1 MRRLRLITSVF
12 LLMIFAFIYS
22 CNHEDEVKPV
32 VDYRCKVTTSSSAE
46 KVFCH
51 NPIAIDVDVEMNDA
65 SIGNY
70 IFSYTI
76 VEGSGDL
83 IINNEIFLPGEERS
97 ININNFKPC
106 FVPKKLGEHKL
117 LFRFEN
123 KEYKTESVYVVKA
136 NELAFEASAINLPRK
151 VLIDKATAFDIQLRQ
166 KNFASET
173 KSFNAQLQML
183 KGNAYVNFV
192 SADTNSTLEKFSI
205 KSDSIFTRAAGTP
218 RPVTDYEV
226 NIGNNKVHFKS
237 AEKGE
242 NIILLSVENEYGYK
256 QDLNIPLNI
265 ELPEFNV
272 KTTSDT
278 IGNVGSINNFLLH
291 IEDTDNFGDNIYNVT
306 YRNIKNSGVLKIN
319 NNEIQVGATLELQK
333 GDNVCEFIPHSLGET
348 TLEFIVK
355 DKYNTTHKD
364 TVYFNS
370 VRSYADIFISDYDST
385 TTIYD
390 ARTIS
395 FAVDKK
401 DYSGKF
407 YLDLASS
414 PNGTAN
420 IKINGIDYAGG
431 RVEITNKQNTIISFI
446 PQNIGPLD
454 FILKVYDDYNSE
466 TTKNIHFNVINS
478 SGQLFISNHNP
489 VLNIFTLTSFNFGIN
504 KPNYTGSYQY
514 EIEMYPVDISEI
526 GKHYGTITID
536 NEKYQGGRKSI
547 NNTNNT
553 TVYFT
558 PTQTGDVRLR
568 LSVYDDFGGC
578 LQEELEYKITNTDIK
593 VYVTG
598 IASSINL
605 GEETSFTV
613 NAQKNYFDGE
623 LNLSIINQGS
633 DFGSIKVNNTTY
645 IPGQVVRIKNNQNNT
660 ITYCPS
666 GVGEANYLVKVSD
679 DWGSEATYPVR
690 IKTVN
695 SPLQLECMNYTGD
708 AIINTES
715 NFHINVSKPNYTG
728 KFSFTINT
736 QPANS
741 GKILVDGAEYKTGPL
756 DLKANGADICFI
768 PDQIGKTTLT
778 ISAQDAYGT
787 LVSRDFIFKVANP
800 DLKVQISNIEDNL
813 TLNKKSSFSISI
825 NKEGYKGKFF
835 CEINTENAEHL
846 VVGGKE
852 YPGKRVEL
860 ENPLGTTIDFI
871 PVCVGHDTVKLSIK
885 ILDEWGSC
893 VEKNMKFSVT
903 NSDIEL
909 KLSNADRTVFSGKE
923 TTFEFSATK
932 PNYTDNLEYELIL
945 KPKNAGI
952 LNVEGKEYIDG
963 LRDYVPGTE
972 IPVRFIPVQP
982 GQADLKIVVKDKWGA
997 EKSQTLAYTINTTD
1011 IIMELTDVVTDA
1023 TLNQASVFTM
1033 SLSKLYYNGQYNYS
1047 IVSTPANCGVIKVND
1062 EVYEGGRKPVSH
1074 AKNTTISFTPTK
1086 AGNVSLKLNV
1096 TDTISGEVS
1105 KTVSFHVKNNPINII
1120 VANQEVGLTLNRET
1134 FFNFSANKEDYDGKF
1149 FFELV
1154 SEPVSIGD
1162 LQVNGTAYQ
1171 GGRIEMTNPNNTRIN
1186 YIPRITGDVK
1196 ILVKIYDELGC
1207 EVEKELAFN
1216 VKNSEFITS
1225 IGNQE
1230 PEIIYNT
1237 PTSFT
1242 LSVMKENYNK
1252 GFKYEILQNP
1262 ENAGT
1267 IKINGSAYSEGK
1279 KVLEKPSLTLVEF
1292 TSTQAG
1298 KNIVTFKIYDEFG
1311 GSIDENIYFNV
1322 TNPELNVNISNHT
1335 ADLKV
1340 NATGQFN
1347 FTVSKEHYTGKFKA
1361 QIEQLPAGMGTITL
1375 DGKTYDGTETELAK
1389 LSNVVTFTPSKTG
1402 AVTLKLTVKDEWG
1415 VSKVVEVP
1423 FSVSNTDMIVQVS
1436 NKENELYLNNTT
1448 NLNFNVSKPN
1458 YEGTFKARIVQEPEQ
1473 AGEVKINNSS
1483 ISDETVYINNSNTLS
1498 FNPRKTG
1505 AVLLKLIVMDDLGGE
1520 KEVALNFNV
1529 TNPELNVNI
1538 SNHTADLKVNA
1549 TGQFNFTVSKEHYT
1563 GKFKA
1568 QIEQLPAGMGTITLD
1583 GKGYDGT
1590 ETELAKL
1597 SNVVTFTPSKTG
1609 AVTLKL
1615 TVKDEWGVSKV
1626 VEVPFSV
1633 SNTDMIV
1640 QVSNKEHDLLL
1651 NKTTRLNFDVSK
1663 PSYTGGFKAKI
1674 VQEPKN
1680 TGTVRLNNSV
1690 ISDENLVVIPANSN
1704 SLEFTP
1710 EKTGAVLLR
1719 LIVTDDLGGEKEVA
1733 LNFNVTNPD
1742 ININV
1747 TNKESD
1753 LTYNKKTSFN
1763 IAVSKSDYKGTYK
1776 YELIQNP
1783 AASGTLEVDGKA
1795 YSGGIQNVTNP
1806 NNIAVSYTPQEEG
1819 YVSILIR
1826 ITDETGL
1833 TAEKTIGFNV
1843 VNAPVILTIG
1853 KPSSTDMTIGQSTS
1867 FTVKAEKENYNG
1879 NFNYEI
1885 TSIPVDAGEI
1895 KINGKTSMTGEL
1907 KPNPSTVTFTPS
1919 KVGNAYFQVKVR
1931 DSGGKIAEESI
1942 YFAVNNTPMN
1952 ISFANQEE
1960 NIVLNTPTEFTFKV
1974 IKDNYP
1980 DNKLITYT
1988 VSPAYTG
1995 TLVIDG
2001 KDYTGTSIE
2010 IPYSRIKNGINVRY
2024 TPDREGTKGLS
2035 FTAKDEFNGFTA
2047 QTINFN
2053 ISNPELQLYLTGV
2066 NTEAPNEVNLGST
2079 YKFYYNI
2086 NKANYND
2093 EFAYWLT
2100 LDPQEVG
2107 IIGTSDATPRGK
2119 TLRSGGGVD
2128 IQTGTIQANP
2138 HGATTGEIRFTPSN
2152 ADYLN
2157 QTISVN
2163 VRIRDKWNN
2172 EKEQTVKFKVVTSA
2186 IELNVNRKTSIPV
2199 EEPYTFY
2206 FTVNKQGYSGTF
2218 KYSLVGWADGDKLE
2232 ISADNSRWTTYSGGK
2247 FDLPNKDHTYIR
2259 YTPAAI
2265 NTIPLRLFVY
2275 DNQNGEA
2282 MQELTFDVKA
2292 PEVKLTADA
2301 LSKPGYLNEFV
2312 PFTLTAEETKG
2323 EYMNVSFSLD
2333 DPSFSGELKFNDNTV
2348 TPTSSRTRAAASNF
2362 TVASGSNNKLE
2373 MMAYSKGTWGVTTT
2387 AANRW
2392 QQSASVTTSI
2402 HVSDKPNY
2410 TLNVTTEGEG
2420 KFTVKAS
2427 DNTNGPSYKEGTVIT
2442 LTATPASGWKF
2453 VKWTGDVTSTNATV
2467 TVTMDGN
2474 KNVQAVFE
2482 KGYVITSTGYT
2493 YMPMSTGTSNW
2504 IFMVSFNIT
2513 DYSSLP
2519 KDIKIDVEI
2528 QYLDAA
2534 DKCLYSDV
2542 KTLIEMDGKLIGSSG
2557 LAGNL
2562 VPLAKKVR
2570 YYIKNVSD
2578 SRFPIISINS
2588 DNLIKTEELKQTFV
2602 K

>member
-1375 DGKTYDGTETELAK
+1375 DGK
-1389 LSNVVTFTPSKTG
+1389 
-1402 AVTLKLTVKDEWG
+1402 
-1415 VSKVVEVP
+1415 
-1423 FSVSNTDMIVQVS
+1423 
-1436 NKENELYLNNTT
+1436 
-1448 NLNFNVSKPN
+1448 
-1458 YEGTFKARIVQEPEQ
+1458 
-1473 AGEVKINNSS
+1473 
-1483 ISDETVYINNSNTLS
+1483 
-1498 FNPRKTG
+1498 
-1505 AVLLKLIVMDDLGGE
+1505 
-1520 KEVALNFNV
+1520 
-1529 TNPELNVNI
+1529 
-1538 SNHTADLKVNA
+1538 
-1549 TGQFNFTVSKEHYT
+1549 
-1563 GKFKA
+1563 
-1568 QIEQLPAGMGTITLD
+1568 
-1583 GKGYDGT
+1583 GYDGT

-1640 QVSNKEHDLLL
+1640 QVSNKEHNLLL

-1763 IAVSKSDYKGTYK
+1763 ISVSKSDYKGTYK
-1776 YELIQNP
+1776 YELVQSP

-1960 NIVLNTPTEFTFKV
+1960 NIVLNTPTDFTFKV

-2420 KFTVKAS
+2420 TITKYLDGV
-2427 DNTNGPSYKEGTVIT
+2427 NTELSEFKSGTVIT

>member
-466 TTKNIHFNVINS
+466 TTKNVHFNVINS

-871 PVCVGHDTVKLSIK
+871 PVCVGHDTVKLSLK

-1062 EVYEGGRKPVSH
+1062 EIYEGGRKPVSH

-1322 TNPELNVNISNHT
+1322 TNPDLNVNISNHT

-1375 DGKTYDGTETELAK
+1375 DGKT
-1389 LSNVVTFTPSKTG
+1389 
-1402 AVTLKLTVKDEWG
+1402 
-1415 VSKVVEVP
+1415 
-1423 FSVSNTDMIVQVS
+1423 
-1436 NKENELYLNNTT
+1436 
-1448 NLNFNVSKPN
+1448 
-1458 YEGTFKARIVQEPEQ
+1458 
-1473 AGEVKINNSS
+1473 
-1483 ISDETVYINNSNTLS
+1483 
-1498 FNPRKTG
+1498 
-1505 AVLLKLIVMDDLGGE
+1505 
-1520 KEVALNFNV
+1520 
-1529 TNPELNVNI
+1529 
-1538 SNHTADLKVNA
+1538 
-1549 TGQFNFTVSKEHYT
+1549 
-1563 GKFKA
+1563 
-1568 QIEQLPAGMGTITLD
+1568 
-1583 GKGYDGT
+1583 YDGT

>member
-1375 DGKTYDGTETELAK
+1375 DGK
-1389 LSNVVTFTPSKTG
+1389 
-1402 AVTLKLTVKDEWG
+1402 
-1415 VSKVVEVP
+1415 
-1423 FSVSNTDMIVQVS
+1423 
-1436 NKENELYLNNTT
+1436 
-1448 NLNFNVSKPN
+1448 
-1458 YEGTFKARIVQEPEQ
+1458 
-1473 AGEVKINNSS
+1473 
-1483 ISDETVYINNSNTLS
+1483 
-1498 FNPRKTG
+1498 
-1505 AVLLKLIVMDDLGGE
+1505 
-1520 KEVALNFNV
+1520 
-1529 TNPELNVNI
+1529 
-1538 SNHTADLKVNA
+1538 
-1549 TGQFNFTVSKEHYT
+1549 
-1563 GKFKA
+1563 
-1568 QIEQLPAGMGTITLD
+1568 
-1583 GKGYDGT
+1583 GYDGT

-1615 TVKDEWGVSKV
+1615 TVKDEWGVSKI

-2420 KFTVKAS
+2420 KFTVKVS

>member
-466 TTKNIHFNVINS
+466 TTKNVHFNVINS

-871 PVCVGHDTVKLSIK
+871 PVCVGHDTVKLSLK

-1062 EVYEGGRKPVSH
+1062 EIYEGGRKPVSH

-1322 TNPELNVNISNHT
+1322 TNPDLNVNISNHT

-1375 DGKTYDGTETELAK
+1375 DGKT
-1389 LSNVVTFTPSKTG
+1389 
-1402 AVTLKLTVKDEWG
+1402 
-1415 VSKVVEVP
+1415 
-1423 FSVSNTDMIVQVS
+1423 
-1436 NKENELYLNNTT
+1436 
-1448 NLNFNVSKPN
+1448 
-1458 YEGTFKARIVQEPEQ
+1458 
-1473 AGEVKINNSS
+1473 
-1483 ISDETVYINNSNTLS
+1483 
-1498 FNPRKTG
+1498 
-1505 AVLLKLIVMDDLGGE
+1505 
-1520 KEVALNFNV
+1520 
-1529 TNPELNVNI
+1529 
-1538 SNHTADLKVNA
+1538 
-1549 TGQFNFTVSKEHYT
+1549 
-1563 GKFKA
+1563 
-1568 QIEQLPAGMGTITLD
+1568 
-1583 GKGYDGT
+1583 YDGT

-2348 TPTSSRTRAAASNF
+2348 TPTNSRTRAAASNF

>member
-466 TTKNIHFNVINS
+466 TTKNVHFNVINS

-1322 TNPELNVNISNHT
+1322 TNP
-1335 ADLKV
+1335 D
-1340 NATGQFN
+1340 
-1347 FTVSKEHYTGKFKA
+1347 
-1361 QIEQLPAGMGTITL
+1361 
-1375 DGKTYDGTETELAK
+1375 
-1389 LSNVVTFTPSKTG
+1389 
-1402 AVTLKLTVKDEWG
+1402 
-1415 VSKVVEVP
+1415 
-1423 FSVSNTDMIVQVS
+1423 
-1436 NKENELYLNNTT
+1436 
-1448 NLNFNVSKPN
+1448 
-1458 YEGTFKARIVQEPEQ
+1458 
-1473 AGEVKINNSS
+1473 
-1483 ISDETVYINNSNTLS
+1483 
-1498 FNPRKTG
+1498 
-1505 AVLLKLIVMDDLGGE
+1505 
-1520 KEVALNFNV
+1520 
-1529 TNPELNVNI
+1529 LNVNI

-1615 TVKDEWGVSKV
+1615 TVKDEWGVSKI

-1640 QVSNKEHDLLL
+1640 QVSNKEHNLLL

-1763 IAVSKSDYKGTYK
+1763 ISVSKSDYKGTYK
-1776 YELIQNP
+1776 YELVQSP

-1960 NIVLNTPTEFTFKV
+1960 NIVLNTPTDFTFKV

>member
-466 TTKNIHFNVINS
+466 TTKNVHFNVINS

-871 PVCVGHDTVKLSIK
+871 PVCVGHDTVKLSLK

-1322 TNPELNVNISNHT
+1322 TNP
-1335 ADLKV
+1335 D
-1340 NATGQFN
+1340 
-1347 FTVSKEHYTGKFKA
+1347 
-1361 QIEQLPAGMGTITL
+1361 
-1375 DGKTYDGTETELAK
+1375 
-1389 LSNVVTFTPSKTG
+1389 
-1402 AVTLKLTVKDEWG
+1402 
-1415 VSKVVEVP
+1415 
-1423 FSVSNTDMIVQVS
+1423 
-1436 NKENELYLNNTT
+1436 
-1448 NLNFNVSKPN
+1448 
-1458 YEGTFKARIVQEPEQ
+1458 
-1473 AGEVKINNSS
+1473 
-1483 ISDETVYINNSNTLS
+1483 
-1498 FNPRKTG
+1498 
-1505 AVLLKLIVMDDLGGE
+1505 
-1520 KEVALNFNV
+1520 
-1529 TNPELNVNI
+1529 LNVNI

-2348 TPTSSRTRAAASNF
+2348 TPTNSRTRAAASNF

>member
-1415 VSKVVEVP
+1415 VSK
-1423 FSVSNTDMIVQVS
+1423 I
-1436 NKENELYLNNTT
+1436 
-1448 NLNFNVSKPN
+1448 
-1458 YEGTFKARIVQEPEQ
+1458 
-1473 AGEVKINNSS
+1473 
-1483 ISDETVYINNSNTLS
+1483 
-1498 FNPRKTG
+1498 
-1505 AVLLKLIVMDDLGGE
+1505 
-1520 KEVALNFNV
+1520 
-1529 TNPELNVNI
+1529 
-1538 SNHTADLKVNA
+1538 
-1549 TGQFNFTVSKEHYT
+1549 
-1563 GKFKA
+1563 
-1568 QIEQLPAGMGTITLD
+1568 
-1583 GKGYDGT
+1583 
-1590 ETELAKL
+1590 
-1597 SNVVTFTPSKTG
+1597 
-1609 AVTLKL
+1609 
-1615 TVKDEWGVSKV
+1615 

-1640 QVSNKEHDLLL
+1640 QVSNKEHNLLL

-1763 IAVSKSDYKGTYK
+1763 ISVSKSDYKGTYK
-1776 YELIQNP
+1776 YELVQSP

>member
-466 TTKNIHFNVINS
+466 TTKNVHFNVINS

-553 TVYFT
+553 TVYFI

-871 PVCVGHDTVKLSIK
+871 PVCVGHDTVKLSLK

-1062 EVYEGGRKPVSH
+1062 EIYEGGRKPVSH

-1322 TNPELNVNISNHT
+1322 TNP
-1335 ADLKV
+1335 D
-1340 NATGQFN
+1340 
-1347 FTVSKEHYTGKFKA
+1347 
-1361 QIEQLPAGMGTITL
+1361 
-1375 DGKTYDGTETELAK
+1375 
-1389 LSNVVTFTPSKTG
+1389 
-1402 AVTLKLTVKDEWG
+1402 
-1415 VSKVVEVP
+1415 
-1423 FSVSNTDMIVQVS
+1423 
-1436 NKENELYLNNTT
+1436 
-1448 NLNFNVSKPN
+1448 
-1458 YEGTFKARIVQEPEQ
+1458 
-1473 AGEVKINNSS
+1473 
-1483 ISDETVYINNSNTLS
+1483 
-1498 FNPRKTG
+1498 
-1505 AVLLKLIVMDDLGGE
+1505 
-1520 KEVALNFNV
+1520 
-1529 TNPELNVNI
+1529 LNVNI

-2348 TPTSSRTRAAASNF
+2348 TPTNSRTRAAASNF

>member
-1 MRRLRLITSVF
+1 M
-12 LLMIFAFIYS
+12 
-22 CNHEDEVKPV
+22 
-32 VDYRCKVTTSSSAE
+32 
-46 KVFCH
+46 
-51 NPIAIDVDVEMNDA
+51 
-65 SIGNY
+65 
-70 IFSYTI
+70 
-76 VEGSGDL
+76 
-83 IINNEIFLPGEERS
+83 
-97 ININNFKPC
+97 
-106 FVPKKLGEHKL
+106 
-117 LFRFEN
+117 
-123 KEYKTESVYVVKA
+123 
-136 NELAFEASAINLPRK
+136 
-151 VLIDKATAFDIQLRQ
+151 
-166 KNFASET
+166 
-173 KSFNAQLQML
+173 
-183 KGNAYVNFV
+183 
-192 SADTNSTLEKFSI
+192 
-205 KSDSIFTRAAGTP
+205 
-218 RPVTDYEV
+218 
-226 NIGNNKVHFKS
+226 
-237 AEKGE
+237 
-242 NIILLSVENEYGYK
+242 
-256 QDLNIPLNI
+256 
-265 ELPEFNV
+265 
-272 KTTSDT
+272 
-278 IGNVGSINNFLLH
+278 
-291 IEDTDNFGDNIYNVT
+291 
-306 YRNIKNSGVLKIN
+306 
-319 NNEIQVGATLELQK
+319 
-333 GDNVCEFIPHSLGET
+333 
-348 TLEFIVK
+348 
-355 DKYNTTHKD
+355 
-364 TVYFNS
+364 
-370 VRSYADIFISDYDST
+370 
-385 TTIYD
+385 
-390 ARTIS
+390 
-395 FAVDKK
+395 
-401 DYSGKF
+401 
-407 YLDLASS
+407 
-414 PNGTAN
+414 
-420 IKINGIDYAGG
+420 
-431 RVEITNKQNTIISFI
+431 
-446 PQNIGPLD
+446 
-454 FILKVYDDYNSE
+454 
-466 TTKNIHFNVINS
+466 
-478 SGQLFISNHNP
+478 
-489 VLNIFTLTSFNFGIN
+489 
-504 KPNYTGSYQY
+504 
-514 EIEMYPVDISEI
+514 
-526 GKHYGTITID
+526 
-536 NEKYQGGRKSI
+536 
-547 NNTNNT
+547 
-553 TVYFT
+553 
-558 PTQTGDVRLR
+558 
-568 LSVYDDFGGC
+568 
-578 LQEELEYKITNTDIK
+578 
-593 VYVTG
+593 
-598 IASSINL
+598 
-605 GEETSFTV
+605 
-613 NAQKNYFDGE
+613 
-623 LNLSIINQGS
+623 
-633 DFGSIKVNNTTY
+633 
-645 IPGQVVRIKNNQNNT
+645 
-660 ITYCPS
+660 
-666 GVGEANYLVKVSD
+666 
-679 DWGSEATYPVR
+679 
-690 IKTVN
+690 
-695 SPLQLECMNYTGD
+695 
-708 AIINTES
+708 
-715 NFHINVSKPNYTG
+715 
-728 KFSFTINT
+728 
-736 QPANS
+736 
-741 GKILVDGAEYKTGPL
+741 
-756 DLKANGADICFI
+756 
-768 PDQIGKTTLT
+768 
-778 ISAQDAYGT
+778 
-787 LVSRDFIFKVANP
+787 
-800 DLKVQISNIEDNL
+800 
-813 TLNKKSSFSISI
+813 
-825 NKEGYKGKFF
+825 
-835 CEINTENAEHL
+835 
-846 VVGGKE
+846 
-852 YPGKRVEL
+852 
-860 ENPLGTTIDFI
+860 
-871 PVCVGHDTVKLSIK
+871 
-885 ILDEWGSC
+885 
-893 VEKNMKFSVT
+893 
-903 NSDIEL
+903 
-909 KLSNADRTVFSGKE
+909 
-923 TTFEFSATK
+923 
-932 PNYTDNLEYELIL
+932 
-945 KPKNAGI
+945 
-952 LNVEGKEYIDG
+952 
-963 LRDYVPGTE
+963 
-972 IPVRFIPVQP
+972 
-982 GQADLKIVVKDKWGA
+982 
-997 EKSQTLAYTINTTD
+997 
-1011 IIMELTDVVTDA
+1011 
-1023 TLNQASVFTM
+1023 
-1033 SLSKLYYNGQYNYS
+1033 
-1047 IVSTPANCGVIKVND
+1047 
-1062 EVYEGGRKPVSH
+1062 
-1074 AKNTTISFTPTK
+1074 
-1086 AGNVSLKLNV
+1086 
-1096 TDTISGEVS
+1096 
-1105 KTVSFHVKNNPINII
+1105 
-1120 VANQEVGLTLNRET
+1120 
-1134 FFNFSANKEDYDGKF
+1134 
-1149 FFELV
+1149 
-1154 SEPVSIGD
+1154 
-1162 LQVNGTAYQ
+1162 
-1171 GGRIEMTNPNNTRIN
+1171 
-1186 YIPRITGDVK
+1186 
-1196 ILVKIYDELGC
+1196 
-1207 EVEKELAFN
+1207 
-1216 VKNSEFITS
+1216 
-1225 IGNQE
+1225 
-1230 PEIIYNT
+1230 
-1237 PTSFT
+1237 
-1242 LSVMKENYNK
+1242 
-1252 GFKYEILQNP
+1252 
-1262 ENAGT
+1262 
-1267 IKINGSAYSEGK
+1267 
-1279 KVLEKPSLTLVEF
+1279 
-1292 TSTQAG
+1292 
-1298 KNIVTFKIYDEFG
+1298 
-1311 GSIDENIYFNV
+1311 
-1322 TNPELNVNISNHT
+1322 
-1335 ADLKV
+1335 
-1340 NATGQFN
+1340 
-1347 FTVSKEHYTGKFKA
+1347 
-1361 QIEQLPAGMGTITL
+1361 
-1375 DGKTYDGTETELAK
+1375 
-1389 LSNVVTFTPSKTG
+1389 
-1402 AVTLKLTVKDEWG
+1402 
-1415 VSKVVEVP
+1415 P

-1583 GKGYDGT
+1583 GKTYDGT

-1680 TGTVRLNNSV
+1680 AGTVRLNNSV